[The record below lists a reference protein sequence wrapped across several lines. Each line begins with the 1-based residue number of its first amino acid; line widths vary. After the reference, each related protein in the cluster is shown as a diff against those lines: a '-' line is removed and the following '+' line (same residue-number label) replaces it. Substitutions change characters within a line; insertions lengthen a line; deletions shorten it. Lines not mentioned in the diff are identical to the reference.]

1 MMDPKSKDVT
11 PRRFEIE
18 NDLLVFVM
26 KQCNKEDRS
35 FTKQLNF
42 IIRNEKNRMENRERN
57 DNG

>member
-1 MMDPKSKDVT
+1 MDPKSKDVT